1 MKILTITLNPAFDM
15 HCNVDNLQLY
25 KENYVTSFI
34 KHAGGKGVNISRAL
48 TGFGVEN
55 TAVCVLGN
63 SGGQEF
69 IRLLQEDAICCK
81 HVMTEGRIR
90 ENITI
95 HSCDKET
102 RISFEGFNI
111 SKDIIDAVYEMV
123 KGQWCDEFVVTFTG
137 RLCKGISNAEAVEFL
152 KRIKNLGAKLIVDCN
167 SFTIEELTEISPYL
181 IKPNEQEISQL
192 LGCEVK
198 TDDEAFVAAQR
209 LCNLGIENV
218 IVSLGSKGFVFC
230 SKNSKLRIK
239 VPEIMPISTIGAG
252 DSLIAGFIAGISN
265 DRNMV
270 ETLKLAAAFGTAACL
285 TEGTNPPRRSDILN
299 IEEKVKIEEL
309 S

>member
-34 KHAGGKGVNISRAL
+34 KHAGGKGINISRAL

-69 IRLLQEDAICCK
+69 MRLLQEDSICCK
-81 HVMTEGRIR
+81 HIMTEGRIR

-102 RISFEGFNI
+102 RISFEGFEI
-111 SKDIIDAVYEMV
+111 SKDIIDDLYETV
-123 KGQWCDEFVVTFTG
+123 KGEKCDDFVVTFTG

-152 KRIKNLGAKLIVDCN
+152 KKVKSLGAKLIVDCN
-167 SFTIEELTEISPYL
+167 SFTIEELAEISPYL

-209 LCNLGIENV
+209 LCNLGIEKV

-239 VPEIMPISTIGAG
+239 VPEIVPVSTIGAG
-252 DSLIAGFIAGISN
+252 DSLIAGFIAGISGGK
-265 DRNMV
+265 NMTDTV
-270 ETLKLAAAFGTAACL
+270 KLAAAFGTAACL
-285 TEGTNPPRRSDILN
+285 AEGTNPPRENDILN
-299 IEEKVKIEEL
+299 VEKEVIVEET